1 MTPGHNTDPNSN
13 PPTMERQTN
22 MVLFLNQ
29 CRAHLYLRDFLSER
43 ENENIKARF
52 RKWMQRTASERTG
65 E

>member
-1 MTPGHNTDPNSN
+1 MTPGHNTDPNSKSPN
-13 PPTMERQTN
+13 VARPQN
-22 MVLFLNQ
+22 MALFLNQ